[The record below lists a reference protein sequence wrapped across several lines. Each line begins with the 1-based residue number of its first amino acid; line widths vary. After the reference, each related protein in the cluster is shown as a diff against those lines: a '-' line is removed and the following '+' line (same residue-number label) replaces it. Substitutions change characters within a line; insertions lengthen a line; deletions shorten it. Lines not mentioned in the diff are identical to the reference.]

1 MSELA
6 DRYFE
11 NALGA
16 IKGQDYNR
24 AAGLLV
30 EAIKLK
36 PDFTEAWIV
45 RGNVLHASER
55 HFDAILHYDRALNIN
70 DKAHDAWNNRGIA
83 MADLGMWMGAEDS
96 FRKSAELLPA
106 LEPHMGL
113 ANMYCTLMQLPEAA
127 TEYRAAIAAGA
138 GADAHFNLG
147 VTLLG
152 LGEWEE
158 GFREYEHRWDNTPY
172 PPRAYRNYVKWRGEE
187 LNGKRIVLYPEQ
199 GYGDEIMALRFVRK
213 IHLFYP
219 QCTIIVLARAPMFR
233 LAENMKAARVIGFDV
248 SVVPMNSDQAVDADY
263 SCPLLD
269 VPMVLNLSPDDVAYP
284 CTYLDA
290 PDRNMVGVWKH
301 RLNSLPKGLNVGLCW
316 SSGGHMNTAKAAQQ
330 SKSIPLPW
338 LKGLALAGVNLVSLQ
353 KPQEP
358 IPEGFPITDWMD
370 DCHDFADTAALIE
383 ALDLVISVDTAVAH
397 LAGALGKPVMN
408 FVRYSGY
415 WPWLA
420 PIAIESPTK
429 SIWYPSMTLMRQPSL
444 ANWAQPIERMTAW
457 LRQELQDRAA

>member
-127 TEYRAAIAAGA
+127 TEYRDAISAGA

-147 VTLLG
+147 VTILG
-152 LGEWEE
+152 LG
-158 GFREYEHRWDNTPY
+158 
-172 PPRAYRNYVKWRGEE
+172 
-187 LNGKRIVLYPEQ
+187 
-199 GYGDEIMALRFVRK
+199 
-213 IHLFYP
+213 
-219 QCTIIVLARAPMFR
+219 
-233 LAENMKAARVIGFDV
+233 
-248 SVVPMNSDQAVDADY
+248 
-263 SCPLLD
+263 
-269 VPMVLNLSPDDVAYP
+269 
-284 CTYLDA
+284 
-290 PDRNMVGVWKH
+290 
-301 RLNSLPKGLNVGLCW
+301 
-316 SSGGHMNTAKAAQQ
+316 
-330 SKSIPLPW
+330 
-338 LKGLALAGVNLVSLQ
+338 
-353 KPQEP
+353 
-358 IPEGFPITDWMD
+358 
-370 DCHDFADTAALIE
+370 
-383 ALDLVISVDTAVAH
+383 
-397 LAGALGKPVMN
+397 
-408 FVRYSGY
+408 
-415 WPWLA
+415 
-420 PIAIESPTK
+420 
-429 SIWYPSMTLMRQPSL
+429 
-444 ANWAQPIERMTAW
+444 
-457 LRQELQDRAA
+457 